1 MAPDPQQ
8 QNLKTHQEKRK
19 FSSKA
24 GYYFETQ
31 LCLQK
36 VWLRGWESPLDVFLS
51 HILTIFRSLKQLLIS
66 CVWGRA
72 RTRAE
77 ESPLFSSSSSP
88 SPSFPLSTSI
98 FCSSGGFS
106 TRFLLKYKNRLFP
119 HYGSKS
125 MLSTPYDYIKNKKN
139 VWHRSVPWKW
149 SEWVHVDTKRVT
161 RSMNMNQFVA
171 QSLICNN
178 LFSNH
183 IYDFTKESNNLGR

>member
-1 MAPDPQQ
+1 MARCPHLWKIFFDKTPKKEGTQLQ
-8 QNLKTHQEKRK
+8 YNMGKVRLWHQTPNNKILKYIKRTES
-19 FSSKA
+19 FSSSSKA

-36 VWLRGWESPLDVFLS
+36 VWLRGWESPLGVFLS

-72 RTRAE
+72 RTRAQ

-125 MLSTPYDYIKNKKN
+125 MLSTPYDYIKKEKC
-139 VWHRSVPWKW
+139 
-149 SEWVHVDTKRVT
+149 VT
-161 RSMNMNQFVA
+161 
-171 QSLICNN
+171 
-178 LFSNH
+178 
-183 IYDFTKESNNLGR
+183 